1 MKVLI
6 VVACVLAAAAATP
19 GLIGAPVA
27 YSAPVA
33 AAAVVAPSVSSQYHA
48 QDELGQFSY
57 GYQGPLSAKQ
67 EVRTADGITRGGYSY
82 VDAHG
87 LVQSAQYVSD
97 PVNGFRVAA
106 TNLPVG
112 PGVPAPP
119 APLAPVA
126 VAAAPSPPSPPPR
139 PSSRGPLTPPRRRRP
154 RCPSPTPRVAAAKA
168 APSRAHARRQG
179 RAAPHGLWPAL
190 QPPPIP
196 PSTPA
201 QPSTRPYN
209 VVCVC
214 VFLQPPYYGRKKRS
228 PACWPRRRRRLRA
241 PPPCRA
247 TPPVAYAPAASRG
260 RPRPV
265 AYARPPSCPPQLR
278 LSTVA
283 VHAGRPSSPATPA
296 AVVVA

>member
-33 AAAVVAPSVSSQYHA
+33 AAVVVAPSVSSQYHA

-119 APLAPVA
+119 VPAPVA
-126 VAAAPSPPSPPPR
+126 VAAAPVAAVAAAPAVVEARYAAPAVV
-139 PSSRGPLTPPRRRRP
+139 GAPLPVADTPE
-154 RCPSPTPRVAAAKA
+154 VAAAKA
-168 APSRAHARRQG
+168 AHFQAHA
-179 RAAPHGLWPAL
+179 AAKAA
-190 QPPPIP
+190 I
-196 PSTPA
+196 
-201 QPSTRPYN
+201 
-209 VVCVC
+209 
-214 VFLQPPYYGRKKRS
+214 YGRKKRS
-228 PACWPRRRRRLRA
+228 PGLLAA
-241 PPPCRA
+241 PAVAAYAAPA
-247 TPPVAYAPAASRG
+247 SVAVHAPVAYAAPASVAVHA
-260 RPRPV
+260 PV
-265 AYARPPSCPPQLR
+265 AYAAHAVVPARSFAY
-278 LSTVA
+278 STVA
-283 VHAGRPSSPATPA
+283 AHPGAIVAAHPG